1 MKVYVV
7 YANYYGCKPEFWW
20 AYDNERA
27 AQIGAACARNEGM
40 DAFVTV
46 EEE

>member
-7 YANYYGCKPEFWW
+7 YANYYGCEPTEWNV
-20 AYDNERA
+20 YDNERA

-40 DAFVTV
+40 DAFVR
-46 EEE
+46 EEEE